1 MQITN
6 KTWKQWTEMIMK
18 DLRLFGSFCMAQFI
32 VWRALRRTRKEPAHA
47 RLRLI
52 H

>member
-1 MQITN
+1 MQTKN
-6 KTWKQWTEMIMK
+6 RTWKQWTEMIMK

-32 VWRALRRTRKEPAHA
+32 VWRALRRTPKEHA
-47 RLRLI
+47 RLRMI